1 MNYICDICKGY
12 TAQPLCVRV
21 SEEKVKTEEDRIEIN
36 CCKKC
41 GDEIFY
47 KIKNECR
54 GMNIEKT
61 LNHIGLN
68 YPHKTN

>member
-12 TAQPLCVRV
+12 TPQPLCVRI
-21 SEEKVKTEEDRIEIN
+21 SEEKVRTAEDRIEIN

-41 GDEIFY
+41 GNELFSRIS
-47 KIKNECR
+47 NECN
-54 GMNIEKT
+54 GMSIKKT

>member
-12 TAQPLCVRV
+12 TAQPLCVRI
-21 SEEKVKTEEDRIEIN
+21 SEEKVRTAEDRIEIN

-41 GDEIFY
+41 SNELFSRVC
-47 KIKNECR
+47 NECK
-54 GMNIEKT
+54 GMSIKKT

-68 YPHKTN
+68 YPR